1 MLLICWNVA
10 GWATTLPK
18 IREHYGTLNSYLDRL
33 GADILCLQARPA
45 LRLLRA
51 TPLVHADAIGACSAS
66 GGEAA
71 CGQGGG
77 GSARLRRS

>member
-18 IREHYGTLNSYLDRL
+18 IREHYGTLSSYLDRL

-45 LRLLRA
+45 LRFCA
-51 TPLVHADAIGACSAS
+51 P
-66 GGEAA
+66 
-71 CGQGGG
+71 
-77 GSARLRRS
+77 RRWCMLTR